1 MRNQEALLLRRAE
14 RVARAAHAG
23 QTDKAGSDYFA
34 SHVADVAARVA
45 RAGYG
50 PEAQAVAFL
59 HDVLEDTAVTEA
71 ELRKQFPEEV
81 VTAVVALTRSAGE
94 SSDSYYARVRAN
106 ELALA
111 VKVYGDVPSNTNPE
125 RLALLDPATQARL
138 KRKYA
143 HALSVLTR
151 NEEEE

>member
-1 MRNQEALLLRRAE
+1 MRNQEALLSRAE
-14 RVARAAHAG
+14 LVARTAHAG
-23 QTDKAGSDYFA
+23 QVDKAGSDYFA

-81 VTAVVALTRSAGE
+81 VTAVVALTKRSGE
-94 SSDSYYARVRAN
+94 TRDAYYARVRSVP
-106 ELALA
+106 LARV

-125 RLALLDPATQARL
+125 RLALLDPATRARL
-138 KRKYA
+138 TRKYA
-143 HALSVLTR
+143 HALSVLQ
-151 NEEEE
+151 EEEEE